1 MDPIIETTG
10 YVTQI
15 HYSHFYEWLVVYVY
29 LRDSLPDGYIDCFML
44 AMSPSV
50 TDNLTMQNMQI
61 INRTY
66 HWRNNELALLR
77 DAHIH
82 GQMVQLTH
90 HVISGSIRKVAIS
103 TDTEGFADWR

>member
-1 MDPIIETTG
+1 MDPIVRTTG

-15 HYSHFYEWLVVYVY
+15 HYTCYYEWLCVYVY
-29 LRDSLPDGYIDCFML
+29 LRDSLPDGYIECFTL
-44 AMSPSV
+44 RMSPSI

-66 HWRNNELALLR
+66 HWRNDLLALLR

-90 HVISGSIRKVAIS
+90 RFISGSILDVAIS
-103 TDTEGFADWR
+103 TDIEGFANWV